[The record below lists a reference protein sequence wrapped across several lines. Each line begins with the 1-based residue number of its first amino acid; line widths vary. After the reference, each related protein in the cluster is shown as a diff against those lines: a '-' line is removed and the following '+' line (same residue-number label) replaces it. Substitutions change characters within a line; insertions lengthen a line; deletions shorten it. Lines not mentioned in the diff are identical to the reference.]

1 MKTIRWICLFLM
13 LFILVSCSNNSG
25 VEPSQSTSDVAMTD
39 GDMSDS
45 TTSDTVEDE
54 SVLATELFISEAPDG
69 EAICDL
75 FTVKINGEE
84 ADVFSARASAY
95 PYNWGWPGYQRPLEQ
110 TEMTGFVSY
119 ESNGAVKVEVTANR
133 DFAEAVVRPLSEDIE
148 VAVDGR
154 IVSFMLT
161 EPGQYSL
168 ELDGHHN
175 NLLIFSDPIKEYD
188 TTGENVIYY
197 GPGVHEVG
205 AIWLKSNTTVI
216 VDRGAVVYGSFIAC
230 DADNVTICGRGII
243 DGSYEKR
250 TSATLMLPLSRSDF
264 GDVGRTEEEMKAYAE
279 RNQLLHGSVRFFYGD
294 NCKLEGVICRDAS
307 TFAIIPA
314 NCSDL
319 HIDNIKCV
327 GMWRYNSDAIDI
339 FNSHDV
345 LIENSF
351 LRSFDDTIVI
361 KGIKGFDH
369 ENNYNIT
376 VRNMVIWCDWGRALE
391 IGAETCADEYY
402 NILFEDCDI
411 IHSTYAICDIQNGD
425 RAYVHDVTF
434 RNIYCEY
441 SKYQQPDQMQTD
453 ANVPYNPNATLTH
466 PRLINITGYTG
477 QWSKDGIA
485 GRTDKILFEN
495 IVCYADEGIPGPII
509 QMSGYSPENKTSN
522 ITVDGVYWNGNRLA
536 ITDCRFMAAV
546 HVENIVFTKE

>member
-1 MKTIRWICLFLM
+1 MKSIRWLCLLLM
-13 LFILVSCSNNSG
+13 LLLLASCSDANG
-25 VEPSQSTSDVAMTD
+25 TDPSQSSQEGAGTSSEYESMT
-39 GDMSDS
+39 SNPS
-45 TTSDTVEDE
+45 EE
-54 SVLATELFISEAPDG
+54 LASILRISEAPEG
-69 EAICDL
+69 EAVCDL
-75 FTVKINGEE
+75 FHVTINGEE

-95 PYNWGWPGYQRPLEQ
+95 PYNRGWPGYQRPLDQ

-119 ESNGAVKVEVTANR
+119 ESNGAVTIAVTANR
-133 DFAEAVVRPLSEDIE
+133 DFTEAVVRPLSEEIK

-154 IVSFMLT
+154 TVSFT
-161 EPGQYSL
+161 ISAPGQYSL

-175 NLLIFSDPIKEYD
+175 NLLIFSDPIREYD
-188 TTGENVIYY
+188 RNGENVIYY
-197 GPGVHEVG
+197 GPGVHRVG
-205 AIWLKSNTTVI
+205 AVWLSSNTTVI

-230 DADNVTICGRGII
+230 DADNVTICGGGII

-264 GDVGRTEEEMKAYAE
+264 GDVGRTEAEMKEYAA

-314 NCSDL
+314 NCTNL

-351 LRSFDDTIVI
+351 LRSFDDTMVI

-425 RAYVHDVTF
+425 RAYVHDLVF

-441 SKYQQPDQMQTD
+441 SKYQQPDQLQTD
-453 ANVPYNPNATLTH
+453 DNVPYNPNAAVSH

-477 QWSKDGIA
+477 QWSTDGIA
-485 GRTDKILFEN
+485 GRTDTILFEN
-495 IVCYADEGIPGPII
+495 IVCYADEGIPGPVI
-509 QMSGYSPENKTSN
+509 QMSGYSSEHKTSN
-522 ITVDGVYWNGNRLA
+522 ITIDGVFWNGKRLSM
-536 ITDCRFMAAV
+536 IDCRFMAWQY
-546 HVENIVFTKE
+546 VENINFVKE